1 MELKIQVRQKVV
13 FISGGSS
20 GLGEA
25 LVCNFILLG
34 YTTLFCARDIYNVNA
49 TLQKMEKYKT
59 SKNQVVLGFSA
70 DVSNSN
76 EISDLFFEL
85 EKLGLQP
92 DVLICNAGI
101 IGPINKFLEIDKD
114 TCRSVFDVNFYG
126 TLNLLSAALPQMVEK
141 AWGRVIHISG
151 GGATSPNI
159 GMSIYGASK
168 AAAVRFIETLALEYA
183 DSGLTFNSISP
194 GIMKTKML
202 RHMLEAGAEELG
214 QDHYKKA
221 KLAAESSTDSFKKPI
236 DLINFLIE
244 NDNKRISGKLISAI
258 WDNWEIWPE
267 HLDELSTSDMYTLRR
282 ISGRDR
288 NADWGDR

>member
-1 MELKIQVRQKVV
+1 MKQKVI

-25 LVCNFILLG
+25 LVRNFILLG
-34 YTTLFCARDIYNVNA
+34 YTTLFCARDADKVNA
-49 TLQKMEKYKT
+49 TLRKMEKYKT
-59 SKNQVVLGFSA
+59 NKNQAVFGFSA

-85 EKLGLQP
+85 QKIGLHP

-101 IGPINKFLEIDKD
+101 IGPISQFHEIDID

-126 TLNLLSAALPQMVEK
+126 TLNLVSAALPHMVKK

-168 AAAVRFIETLALEYA
+168 AAAVRFIETLALEYR
-183 DSGLTFNSISP
+183 DSGITFNSISP

-202 RHMLEAGAEELG
+202 LQMLEAGAEELG

-221 KLAAESSTDSFKKPI
+221 KLAAESETDSFEKPI

-258 WDNWEIWPE
+258 WDNWEIWPD
-267 HLDELSTSDMYTLRR
+267 HLDELSNSDMYTLRR
-282 ISGRDR
+282 ITGRDR